1 MEIYDYQNNGY
12 LEIDEQY
19 DSLSGEERRRLNEA
33 FKSIRRQ
40 AQQEAE
46 EEARKWFYSA
56 VLPVLKH
63 YAEES
68 ESVLTLEEKPD
79 NSVVA
84 VLKNNVGFGLAE
96 MRKKLRIVMGL
107 AVHTDIRWEEDGIRL
122 ELVFAC
128 EGMD

>member
-19 DSLSGEERRRLNEA
+19 DSLRGEERRRLNEA

-96 MRKKLRIVMGL
+96 MRKKLRIVMWL